1 MPLPAVAPVM
11 PPVTVPTVQ
20 LKVLAMFEVSE
31 MFVALPLQIVA
42 VDEVVTVGFGFTV
55 TDSVVLVLLHA
66 PTLGSNA
73 TR

>member
-55 TDSVVLVLLHA
+55 TVIV
-66 PTLGSNA
+66 
-73 TR
+73 